1 MPDDMCQTTEW
12 TGWSECS
19 TTCGKG
25 YELRT
30 RRFLNRMGR
39 KKCPHVDTTE
49 RRSCAG
55 TEATCPGGDRPEAE
69 TRVLAN
75 PDCAVT
81 SWSDWSP
88 CSVSCGKPE
97 IYRLR
102 PWRSRLVPHT
112 TYSTNNMGQKC
123 EGNCGLWVPNE
134 IIQKTYPE
142 NLKKIKNGCRLGV
155 TC

>member
-102 PWRSRLVPHT
+102 PWRSKGLSLEALQGIRLVT
-112 TYSTNNMGQKC
+112 
-123 EGNCGLWVPNE
+123 LV
-134 IIQKTYPE
+134 IIFRFPP
-142 NLKKIKNGCRLGV
+142 
-155 TC
+155 

>member
-102 PWRSRLVPHT
+102 PCTLPTAEILSGKNARA
-112 TYSTNNMGQKC
+112 
-123 EGNCGLWVPNE
+123 WVSMVLYLRN
-134 IIQKTYPE
+134 
-142 NLKKIKNGCRLGV
+142 KIKLN
-155 TC
+155 